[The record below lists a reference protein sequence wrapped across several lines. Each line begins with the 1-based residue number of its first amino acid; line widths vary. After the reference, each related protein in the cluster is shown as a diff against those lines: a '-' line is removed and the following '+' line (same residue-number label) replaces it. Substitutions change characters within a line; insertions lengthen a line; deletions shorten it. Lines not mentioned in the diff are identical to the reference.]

1 MKYNNKTLKAV
12 VLSMVL
18 AAAMVLAAG
27 ACAQENSKCGGGLFG
42 LGDSDDSGWFGGLL
56 RGDSEN
62 VPGAEGDITIDP
74 FVEAPL
80 GSGLVILIG
89 AGLGYVALKKKEDER

>member
-18 AAAMVLAAG
+18 ATAMLLPAG

-42 LGDSDDSGWFGGLL
+42 LGDSDDSGWFRGLL
-56 RGDSEN
+56 RGDPEI
-62 VPGAEGDITIDP
+62 EGNITNDD
-74 FVEAPL
+74 FVDVPL
-80 GSGLVILIG
+80 GGGLVILIG
-89 AGLGYVALKKKEDER
+89 TGLGYGVLKKKEDEQ